1 MHRCHFSDYLAIYPT
16 PLNTDIFLT
25 AMHVIYFF
33 GIQKVSLEKLIY
45 QEVRRLILLKLQLPH
60 NL

>member
-1 MHRCHFSDYLAIYPT
+1 MHSCHFCDYLAIYFT

-33 GIQKVSLEKLIY
+33 GIQKVSVEKLIY
-45 QEVRRLILLKLQLPH
+45 QEVRRLILLKL
-60 NL
+60 

>member
-1 MHRCHFSDYLAIYPT
+1 MEVIFVISLAVYLT
-16 PLNTDIFLT
+16 LLNTDIFLT
-25 AMHVIYFF
+25 ATHVIYFF

-45 QEVRRLILLKLQLPH
+45 QELRRLILLKLWLPH

>member
-1 MHRCHFSDYLAIYPT
+1 MHRCHFSDHLAIYLT

-25 AMHVIYFF
+25 ATHVMYFF

-45 QEVRRLILLKLQLPH
+45 QEVRRLILLEL
-60 NL
+60 